1 VRHATLRTR
10 REGHPIRKRVS
21 RGSFETGVRIRYS
34 ARNMIFGSMREAR
47 AKTGNTDRRA
57 IANKTER

>member
-1 VRHATLRTR
+1 M
-10 REGHPIRKRVS
+10 S
-21 RGSFETGVRIRYS
+21 RGSFETGVRIRYF